1 MKDEEKKNACPCCA
15 HDHDEH
21 DHEHEH
27 EYEYEHEHEHEHEH
41 HHKHAHHHD
50 HEHAHE
56 HHHHEHEHDGCCC
69 GHDHGHEE
77 DDGKNLLIRLG
88 IAAALFCVGLA
99 LNFLAL
105 PTFVPAIVFGVAYLV
120 AGYRVLLE
128 AWEGIRKGDW
138 FGEEFLMSIAS
149 LGAFAIGEFAESCA
163 VVILFE
169 LGEYLQGRA
178 VAKSR
183 GSIKQMLALRPEKV
197 TVEKDKRLV
206 SVAPEDVQIG
216 DIVVVAP
223 GEKVS
228 LDGVLVEGTG
238 DMDLSALTGESLPV
252 SKTVGDEALSGSMSV
267 DATFKVRVTA
277 DYANGTVAKILE
289 MLEHARE
296 RKSPVENFIRRFS
309 KVYTPIVC
317 AFAALVA
324 VVPPLVGLGSFSTWV
339 YRALCALAASCPCA
353 LVISVPLGLFGGLG
367 AASKCGVLI
376 KGGNYLEALTTV
388 NAAAFDKTGTLTRGS
403 FAYVGAKNAPDET
416 ALCRVVAICEKYSTH
431 PIALA
436 AMRAFGNLADGIEI
450 TDSAAVPGKG
460 VRADAV
466 IGGRAVA
473 CLCGNASLLRDA
485 GIAFDEAETVGTVV
499 YAAADGM
506 YLGCAVFADELKPD
520 SADALRD
527 LAALGITDTTML
539 TGDKRAI
546 AERVAKE
553 VGISAVKP
561 ELLPADKVAAISAL
575 RESGKKLVYVGDGIN
590 DAPGLA
596 LADVGVAMGG
606 IGSAAA
612 LEAADVVI
620 MGDSLKKLPAVI
632 RIARK
637 TMRIVRENIVFALV
651 VKVGVVILSAFG
663 LTDLWIAVLADVGV
677 CLLAVANALR
687 TMQVREK

>member
-27 EYEYEHEHEHEHEH
+27 E
-41 HHKHAHHHD
+41 
-50 HEHAHE
+50 
-56 HHHHEHEHDGCCC
+56 HEHDGCCC

-77 DDGKNLLIRLG
+77 GDGKNLLIRLG

-138 FGEEFLMSIAS
+138 FGEAFLMSIAS

-206 SVAPEDVQIG
+206 TVAPEDVQIG

-506 YLGCAVFADELKPD
+506 YLGCAVFADELKAD

-575 RESGKKLVYVGDGIN
+575 RECGKKLVYVGDGIN

>member
-15 HDHDEH
+15 HDRDA
-21 DHEHEH
+21 HEHEH
-27 EYEYEHEHEHEHEH
+27 E
-41 HHKHAHHHD
+41 
-50 HEHAHE
+50 
-56 HHHHEHEHDGCCC
+56 HEHEHDGCCC

-88 IAAALFCVGLA
+88 IAAVLFCVGLA

-105 PTFVPAIVFGVAYLV
+105 PTFVPAIVFGAAYLV

-637 TMRIVRENIVFALV
+637 TIASCARTSCLRWSSR
-651 VKVGVVILSAFG
+651 SAS
-663 LTDLWIAVLADVGV
+663 
-677 CLLAVANALR
+677 
-687 TMQVREK
+687 

>member
-15 HDHDEH
+15 HDRDEH

-27 EYEYEHEHEHEHEH
+27 ECEHEHEH
-41 HHKHAHHHD
+41 HHEHDDCCGHAHGHHHD
-50 HEHAHE
+50 HDDDD
-56 HHHHEHEHDGCCC
+56 DGCCC
-69 GHDHGHEE
+69 GHDHEHEE
-77 DDGKNLLIRLG
+77 GDGKDLLIRLV
-88 IAAALFCVGLA
+88 IAAVLFCVGLA

-206 SVAPEDVQIG
+206 TVAPEDVQIG

-499 YAAADGM
+499 YAAADGV
-506 YLGCAVFADELKPD
+506 YLGCAVFADELKAD

>member
-27 EYEYEHEHEHEHEH
+27 EYEHEHEH
-41 HHKHAHHHD
+41 HHEHDDCCGHARGHHHD
-50 HEHAHE
+50 HDDDD
-56 HHHHEHEHDGCCC
+56 DGCCC
-69 GHDHGHEE
+69 GHDHEHEE
-77 DDGKNLLIRLG
+77 GDGKDLLIRLV
-88 IAAALFCVGLA
+88 IAAVLFCVGLA

-183 GSIKQMLALRPEKV
+183 GSIKQMLALRPETV

-206 SVAPEDVQIG
+206 TVAPEDVQIG

-367 AASKCGVLI
+367 AASRCGVLI

-485 GIAFDEAETVGTVV
+485 GIAFDETETVGTVV

-506 YLGCAVFADELKPD
+506 YLGCAVFADELKAD

>member
-27 EYEYEHEHEHEHEH
+27 EYEHEH
-41 HHKHAHHHD
+41 HHEHDDCCGHDRGHHHD
-50 HEHAHE
+50 HDDDD
-56 HHHHEHEHDGCCC
+56 DGCCC

-77 DDGKNLLIRLG
+77 GDGKDLLIRLV
-88 IAAALFCVGLA
+88 IAAVLFCVGLA

-183 GSIKQMLALRPEKV
+183 GSIKQMLALRPETV

-206 SVAPEDVQIG
+206 TVAPEDVQIG

>member
-15 HDHDEH
+15 HDRDEH

-27 EYEYEHEHEHEHEH
+27 EYEYEHEHHHEHDDCCG
-41 HHKHAHHHD
+41 HAHGHHHD
-50 HEHAHE
+50 HDDDD
-56 HHHHEHEHDGCCC
+56 DGCCC
-69 GHDHGHEE
+69 GHDHEHEE
-77 DDGKNLLIRLG
+77 GDGKDLLIRLV
-88 IAAALFCVGLA
+88 IAAVLFCVGLA

-206 SVAPEDVQIG
+206 TVAPEDVQIG

-499 YAAADGM
+499 YAAADGV
-506 YLGCAVFADELKPD
+506 YLGCAVFADELKAD

>member
-15 HDHDEH
+15 HDQDEH

-27 EYEYEHEHEHEHEH
+27 EYEYEHEHEHEHHHEH
-41 HHKHAHHHD
+41 DDCCGHARGHHHD
-50 HEHAHE
+50 HDDDV
-56 HHHHEHEHDGCCC
+56 DGCCC

-138 FGEEFLMSIAS
+138 FGEAFLMSIAS

-206 SVAPEDVQIG
+206 TVAPEDVQIG

-317 AFAALVA
+317 EFAALVA

-460 VRADAV
+460 VRADAG

-485 GIAFDEAETVGTVV
+485 GIAFDETETVGTVV

-506 YLGCAVFADELKPD
+506 YLGCAVFADELKAD

-575 RESGKKLVYVGDGIN
+575 LESGKKLVYVGDGIN

>member
-1 MKDEEKKNACPCCA
+1 MKDEEKKNACPCGA
-15 HDHDEH
+15 HDHDE
-21 DHEHEH
+21 HEHEH
-27 EYEYEHEHEHEHEH
+27 EYEHE
-41 HHKHAHHHD
+41 HAHHHD
-50 HEHAHE
+50 HDDCCGHGHG
-56 HHHHEHEHDGCCC
+56 HHHDHDDDDDGCCC
-69 GHDHGHEE
+69 GHGHAHEE
-77 DDGKNLLIRLG
+77 GDGKNLLIRLG
-88 IAAALFCVGLA
+88 IAAVLFCVGLA
-99 LNFLAL
+99 LNFFA
-105 PTFVPAIVFGVAYLV
+105 VPATVRAVVFGVAYLV
-120 AGYRVLLE
+120 AGYRVLFE
-128 AWEGIRKGDW
+128 AWEGICEGDW

-149 LGAFAIGEFAESCA
+149 LGAFAIGEMAESCA

-206 SVAPEDVQIG
+206 TMAPEDVKIG
-216 DIVVVAP
+216 DIVVIAP

-228 LDGVLVEGTG
+228 LDGVRVEGTG

-289 MLEHARE
+289 MLENARE

-309 KVYTPIVC
+309 KIYTPIVC

-324 VVPPLVGLGSFSTWV
+324 VVPPLVGLGSFSTWI

-403 FAYVGAKNAPDET
+403 FAYVGAKNANDET

-436 AMRAFGNLADGIEI
+436 AMRAFGNLADGIEV

-466 IGGRAVA
+466 IGGKTVA
-473 CLCGNASLLRDA
+473 CLCGNAALLRDA
-485 GIAFDEAETVGTVV
+485 GIAFDEVEAVGTVV
-499 YAAADGM
+499 YAAADGV

-527 LAALGITDTTML
+527 LASLGITDTTML

-651 VKVGVVILSAFG
+651 IKVAVVILSAFG

-687 TMQVREK
+687 TMRVKEK

>member
-15 HDHDEH
+15 HDRDA
-21 DHEHEH
+21 HEHEH
-27 EYEYEHEHEHEHEH
+27 E
-41 HHKHAHHHD
+41 
-50 HEHAHE
+50 
-56 HHHHEHEHDGCCC
+56 HEHEHDGCCC
-69 GHDHGHEE
+69 GHDNGHHHDHDDDDDGCCCGHDHEHEE
-77 DDGKNLLIRLG
+77 GDGKDLLIRLV
-88 IAAALFCVGLA
+88 IAAVLFCVGLA

-206 SVAPEDVQIG
+206 TVAPEDVQIG

>member
-21 DHEHEH
+21 DHDHEH
-27 EYEYEHEHEHEHEH
+27 EYEHEHEHHHEH
-41 HHKHAHHHD
+41 DDCCGHARGHHHD
-50 HEHAHE
+50 HDDDD
-56 HHHHEHEHDGCCC
+56 DGCCC
-69 GHDHGHEE
+69 GHDHEHEE
-77 DDGKNLLIRLG
+77 GDGKDLLIRLV
-88 IAAALFCVGLA
+88 IAAVLFCVGLA

-138 FGEEFLMSIAS
+138 FGEAFLMSIAS

-206 SVAPEDVQIG
+206 TVAPEDVQIG

-499 YAAADGM
+499 YAAADGV
-506 YLGCAVFADELKPD
+506 YLGCAVFADELKAD

>member
-27 EYEYEHEHEHEHEH
+27 EYEYEHEHHHEHDDCCG
-41 HHKHAHHHD
+41 HARGHHHD
-50 HEHAHE
+50 HDDDD
-56 HHHHEHEHDGCCC
+56 DGCCC
-69 GHDHGHEE
+69 GHDHEHEE
-77 DDGKNLLIRLG
+77 GDGKDLLIRLV
-88 IAAALFCVGLA
+88 IAAVLFCVGLA

-206 SVAPEDVQIG
+206 TVAPEDVQIG

-367 AASKCGVLI
+367 AASRCGVLI

-485 GIAFDEAETVGTVV
+485 GIAFDETETVGTVV

>member
-15 HDHDEH
+15 HDRDA
-21 DHEHEH
+21 HEHEH
-27 EYEYEHEHEHEHEH
+27 E
-41 HHKHAHHHD
+41 
-50 HEHAHE
+50 
-56 HHHHEHEHDGCCC
+56 HEHEHDGCCC
-69 GHDHGHEE
+69 GHDNGHHHDHDDDDDGCCCGHDHEHEE
-77 DDGKNLLIRLG
+77 GDGKDLLIRLV
-88 IAAALFCVGLA
+88 IAAVLFCVGLA

-206 SVAPEDVQIG
+206 TVAPEDVQIG

-436 AMRAFGNLADGIEI
+436 AMRAFGNLAEGIEI

-499 YAAADGM
+499 YAAADGV
-506 YLGCAVFADELKPD
+506 YLGCAVFADELKAD

>member
-1 MKDEEKKNACPCCA
+1 MKDEEKKDACPCCA
-15 HDHDEH
+15 HDQDEH

-27 EYEYEHEHEHEHEH
+27 EYEYEHEHEHEHHHEH
-41 HHKHAHHHD
+41 DDCCGHARGHHHD
-50 HEHAHE
+50 HDDDD
-56 HHHHEHEHDGCCC
+56 DGCCC

-138 FGEEFLMSIAS
+138 FGEAFLMSIAS

-206 SVAPEDVQIG
+206 TVAPEDVQIG

-499 YAAADGM
+499 YAAADGV
-506 YLGCAVFADELKPD
+506 YLGCAVFADELKAD

>member
-15 HDHDEH
+15 HDRDEH

-27 EYEYEHEHEHEHEH
+27 EYEHEHEH
-41 HHKHAHHHD
+41 HHEHDDCCGHARGHHHD
-50 HEHAHE
+50 HDDDD
-56 HHHHEHEHDGCCC
+56 DGCCC
-69 GHDHGHEE
+69 GHDHEHEE

-206 SVAPEDVQIG
+206 TVAPEDVQIG

-367 AASKCGVLI
+367 AASRCGVLI

-485 GIAFDEAETVGTVV
+485 GIAFDETETVGTVV

-506 YLGCAVFADELKPD
+506 YLGCAVFADELKAD

>member
-15 HDHDEH
+15 HDHDE
-21 DHEHEH
+21 D
-27 EYEYEHEHEHEHEH
+27 
-41 HHKHAHHHD
+41 D
-50 HEHAHE
+50 HAHE
-56 HHHHEHEHDGCCC
+56 HHHHEHDDCCGHDHGHHHDHDDGDDGCCC
-69 GHDHGHEE
+69 GHDHEHEE
-77 DDGKNLLIRLG
+77 GDGKDLLIRLV

-138 FGEEFLMSIAS
+138 FGEAFLMSIAS

-206 SVAPEDVQIG
+206 TVAPEDVQIG

-403 FAYVGAKNAPDET
+403 FAYVGVKNAPDET

>member
-15 HDHDEH
+15 HDRDEH

-27 EYEYEHEHEHEHEH
+27 EYEYEHEHEHHHEH
-41 HHKHAHHHD
+41 DDCCGHAHGHHHD
-50 HEHAHE
+50 HDDDD
-56 HHHHEHEHDGCCC
+56 DGCCC
-69 GHDHGHEE
+69 GHDHEHEE
-77 DDGKNLLIRLG
+77 GDGKDLLIRLV
-88 IAAALFCVGLA
+88 IAAVLFCVGLA

-206 SVAPEDVQIG
+206 TVAPEDVQIG

-367 AASKCGVLI
+367 AASRCGVLI

-466 IGGRAVA
+466 IGGRTVA

-506 YLGCAVFADELKPD
+506 YLGCAVFADELKAD

>member
-1 MKDEEKKNACPCCA
+1 MKDEEKKDACPCCG
-15 HDHDEH
+15 HDKA
-21 DHEHEH
+21 HEHAHEH
-27 EYEYEHEHEHEHEH
+27 GHGHEHEHEH
-41 HHKHAHHHD
+41 HHDHDDDCCCGHDHGHHHD
-50 HEHAHE
+50 HDDDD
-56 HHHHEHEHDGCCC
+56 DGCCC
-69 GHDHGHEE
+69 GHDHEHEE
-77 DDGKNLLIRLG
+77 GDGKNLLIRLG
-88 IAAALFCVGLA
+88 IAAVLFCVGLG
-99 LNFLAL
+99 LKFSAL
-105 PTFVPAIVFGVAYLV
+105 PTFVSAIAFGAAYLV

-128 AWEGIRKGDW
+128 AVESIRDGDW

-183 GSIKQMLALRPEKV
+183 GSIKQMLELRPEKV
-197 TVEKDKRLV
+197 TVEKDGKLITM
-206 SVAPEDVQIG
+206 APEEVQID
-216 DIVVVAP
+216 DIVVIAP

-289 MLEHARE
+289 MLENARE

-309 KVYTPIVC
+309 KIYTPIVC
-317 AFAALVA
+317 AFALLVA
-324 VVPPLVGLGSFSTWV
+324 VVPPLLGFGSFTTWV

-403 FAYVGAKNAPDET
+403 FAYVGAKDASDEE

-436 AMRAFGNLADGIEI
+436 AMRAFGNLADGIEV

-466 IGGRAVA
+466 IDGKAVS
-473 CLCGNASLLRDA
+473 CLCGNAALLRDA
-485 GIAFDEAETVGTVV
+485 GIAFNEVPAVGTVV
-499 YAAADGM
+499 YAAANGV

-520 SADALRD
+520 SADAIRD
-527 LAALGITDTTML
+527 LASLGIADTTML

-561 ELLPADKVAAISAL
+561 ELLPADKVEAISAL
-575 RESGKKLVYVGDGIN
+575 REDGKKLLYVGDGIN

-612 LEAADVVI
+612 LQAADVVI
-620 MGDSLKKLPAVI
+620 MGDSLTKVPAVI

-651 VKVGVVILSAFG
+651 IKVGVVILSAFG
-663 LTDLWIAVLADVGV
+663 ITDLWVAVFSDVGV

-687 TMQVREK
+687 TMRVAKK

>member
-21 DHEHEH
+21 DHDE
-27 EYEYEHEHEHEHEH
+27 
-41 HHKHAHHHD
+41 HD
-50 HEHAHE
+50 HEHE
-56 HHHHEHEHDGCCC
+56 HEHEHDGCCC
-69 GHDHGHEE
+69 GHDHGHDE

-138 FGEEFLMSIAS
+138 FGEAFLMSIAS

-206 SVAPEDVQIG
+206 TVAPEDVQIG

-466 IGGRAVA
+466 IGGRTVA

-506 YLGCAVFADELKPD
+506 YLGCAVFADELKAD

>member
-21 DHEHEH
+21 DH
-27 EYEYEHEHEHEHEH
+27 
-41 HHKHAHHHD
+41 
-50 HEHAHE
+50 AHE
-56 HHHHEHEHDGCCC
+56 HHHHEHDDCCGHAHGHHHDHDDDDDGCCC

-77 DDGKNLLIRLG
+77 GDGKNLLIRLV
-88 IAAALFCVGLA
+88 IAAVLFCVGLV

-138 FGEEFLMSIAS
+138 FGEAFLMSIAS

-183 GSIKQMLALRPEKV
+183 GSIKQMLALRPETV

-206 SVAPEDVQIG
+206 TVAPEDVQIG

-416 ALCRVVAICEKYSTH
+416 ALCRVVAICETYSTH

-460 VRADAV
+460 VHADAV
-466 IGGRAVA
+466 IGGRTVA

-485 GIAFDEAETVGTVV
+485 GIAFDETETVGTVV

-506 YLGCAVFADELKPD
+506 YLGCAVFADELKAD

>member
-15 HDHDEH
+15 HDRDA
-21 DHEHEH
+21 HEHEH
-27 EYEYEHEHEHEHEH
+27 E
-41 HHKHAHHHD
+41 
-50 HEHAHE
+50 
-56 HHHHEHEHDGCCC
+56 HEHEHDGCCC
-69 GHDHGHEE
+69 GHDNGHHHDHDDDDDGCCCGHDHEHEE
-77 DDGKNLLIRLG
+77 GDGKDLLIRLV
-88 IAAALFCVGLA
+88 IAAVLFCVGLA

-206 SVAPEDVQIG
+206 TVAPEDVQIG

-367 AASKCGVLI
+367 AASRCGVLI

>member
-15 HDHDEH
+15 HDRDA
-21 DHEHEH
+21 HEHEH
-27 EYEYEHEHEHEHEH
+27 E
-41 HHKHAHHHD
+41 
-50 HEHAHE
+50 
-56 HHHHEHEHDGCCC
+56 HEHEHDGCCC
-69 GHDHGHEE
+69 GHDNGHHHDHDDDDDGCCCGHDHEHEE
-77 DDGKNLLIRLG
+77 GDGKDLLIRLV
-88 IAAALFCVGLA
+88 IAAVLFCVGLA

-105 PTFVPAIVFGVAYLV
+105 PTFVPAIVFGAAYLV

-206 SVAPEDVQIG
+206 TVAPEDVQIG

-436 AMRAFGNLADGIEI
+436 AMRAFGNLAEGIEI

-499 YAAADGM
+499 YAAADGV
-506 YLGCAVFADELKPD
+506 YLGCAVFADELKAD

>member
-21 DHEHEH
+21 DH
-27 EYEYEHEHEHEHEH
+27 
-41 HHKHAHHHD
+41 
-50 HEHAHE
+50 AHE
-56 HHHHEHEHDGCCC
+56 HHHHEHDDCCGHAHGHHHDHDDDDDGCCC
-69 GHDHGHEE
+69 GHDHEHEE
-77 DDGKNLLIRLG
+77 GDGKDLLIRLG
-88 IAAALFCVGLA
+88 IAAVLFCVGLA

-206 SVAPEDVQIG
+206 TVAPEDVQIG

-367 AASKCGVLI
+367 AASRCGVLI

-388 NAAAFDKTGTLTRGS
+388 NASAFDKTGTLTRGS

-485 GIAFDEAETVGTVV
+485 GIAFDETETVGTVV

>member
-27 EYEYEHEHEHEHEH
+27 EYEYEHHHEHDDCCG
-41 HHKHAHHHD
+41 HARGHHHD
-50 HEHAHE
+50 HDDDD
-56 HHHHEHEHDGCCC
+56 DGCCC
-69 GHDHGHEE
+69 GHDHEHEE
-77 DDGKNLLIRLG
+77 GDGKDLLIRLV
-88 IAAALFCVGLA
+88 IAAVLFCVGLA

-206 SVAPEDVQIG
+206 TVAPEDVQIG

-466 IGGRAVA
+466 IGGRTVA

-499 YAAADGM
+499 YAAADGV
-506 YLGCAVFADELKPD
+506 YLGCAVFADELKAD
-520 SADALRD
+520 SAGALRD

>member
-15 HDHDEH
+15 HDQDEH
-21 DHEHEH
+21 GHEHEH
-27 EYEYEHEHEHEHEH
+27 EYEYEHEHEHHHEH
-41 HHKHAHHHD
+41 DDCCGHARGHHHD
-50 HEHAHE
+50 HDDDD
-56 HHHHEHEHDGCCC
+56 DGCCC

-88 IAAALFCVGLA
+88 IAAVLFCVGLA

-138 FGEEFLMSIAS
+138 FGEAFLMSIAS

-206 SVAPEDVQIG
+206 TVAPEDVQIG

-277 DYANGTVAKILE
+277 DYANGTVARILE

-460 VRADAV
+460 VHADAV
-466 IGGRAVA
+466 IGGRTVA

-485 GIAFDEAETVGTVV
+485 GIAFDETETVGTVV

-506 YLGCAVFADELKPD
+506 YLGCAVFADELKAD

>member
-15 HDHDEH
+15 HDRDA
-21 DHEHEH
+21 HEHEH
-27 EYEYEHEHEHEHEH
+27 E
-41 HHKHAHHHD
+41 
-50 HEHAHE
+50 
-56 HHHHEHEHDGCCC
+56 HEHEHDGCCC
-69 GHDHGHEE
+69 GHDNGHHHDHDDDDDGCCCGHDHGHEE
-77 DDGKNLLIRLG
+77 GDGKDLLIRLV
-88 IAAALFCVGLA
+88 IAAVLFCVGLA

-138 FGEEFLMSIAS
+138 FGEAFLMSIAS

-183 GSIKQMLALRPEKV
+183 GSIKQKLALRPEKV

-206 SVAPEDVQIG
+206 TVAPEDVQIG

-324 VVPPLVGLGSFSTWV
+324 VVPPLVGFGSFSTWV

-499 YAAADGM
+499 YAAADGV
-506 YLGCAVFADELKPD
+506 YLGCAVFADELKAD

>member
-15 HDHDEH
+15 HDRDA
-21 DHEHEH
+21 HEHEH
-27 EYEYEHEHEHEHEH
+27 E
-41 HHKHAHHHD
+41 
-50 HEHAHE
+50 
-56 HHHHEHEHDGCCC
+56 HEHEHDGCCC
-69 GHDHGHEE
+69 GHDNGHHHDHDDDDDGCCCGHDHEHEE
-77 DDGKNLLIRLG
+77 GDGKDLLIRLV
-88 IAAALFCVGLA
+88 IAAVLFCVGLA

-120 AGYRVLLE
+120 AGYRVLLA

-206 SVAPEDVQIG
+206 TVAPEDVQIG

-499 YAAADGM
+499 YAAADGV
-506 YLGCAVFADELKPD
+506 YLGCAVFADELKAD

>member
-21 DHEHEH
+21 DH
-27 EYEYEHEHEHEHEH
+27 
-41 HHKHAHHHD
+41 
-50 HEHAHE
+50 AHE
-56 HHHHEHEHDGCCC
+56 HHHHEHDDCCGHAHGHHHDHDDDDDGCCC

-77 DDGKNLLIRLG
+77 GDGKNLLIRLV
-88 IAAALFCVGLA
+88 IAAVLFCVGLV

-138 FGEEFLMSIAS
+138 FGEAFLMSIAS

-183 GSIKQMLALRPEKV
+183 GSIKQMLALRPETV

-206 SVAPEDVQIG
+206 TVAPEDVQIG

-450 TDSAAVPGKG
+450 TDSAAVPGRG
-460 VRADAV
+460 VHADAV
-466 IGGRAVA
+466 IGGRTVA

-485 GIAFDEAETVGTVV
+485 GIAFDETETVGTVV

-506 YLGCAVFADELKPD
+506 YLGCAVFADELKAD

>member
-1 MKDEEKKNACPCCA
+1 MKDEEKKDACPCCA
-15 HDHDEH
+15 HDQDEH

-27 EYEYEHEHEHEHEH
+27 EYEYEHEHEHHHEH
-41 HHKHAHHHD
+41 DDCCGHARGHHHD
-50 HEHAHE
+50 HDDDD
-56 HHHHEHEHDGCCC
+56 DGCCC

-138 FGEEFLMSIAS
+138 FGEAFLMSIAS

-206 SVAPEDVQIG
+206 TVAPEDVQIG

-289 MLEHARE
+289 MLENARE

-309 KVYTPIVC
+309 KIYTPIVC

-324 VVPPLVGLGSFSTWV
+324 VVPPLVGLGSFSTWI

-466 IGGRAVA
+466 IGGRTVA

-637 TMRIVRENIVFALV
+637 TLRIVRENIVFALV

>member
-15 HDHDEH
+15 HDRDA
-21 DHEHEH
+21 HEHEH
-27 EYEYEHEHEHEHEH
+27 E
-41 HHKHAHHHD
+41 
-50 HEHAHE
+50 
-56 HHHHEHEHDGCCC
+56 HEHEHDGCCC
-69 GHDHGHEE
+69 GHDNGHHHDHDDDDDGCCCGHDHEHEE
-77 DDGKNLLIRLG
+77 GDGKDLLIRLV
-88 IAAALFCVGLA
+88 IAAVLFCVGLA

-128 AWEGIRKGDW
+128 AWEGIREGDW

-206 SVAPEDVQIG
+206 TVAPEDVQIG

-506 YLGCAVFADELKPD
+506 YLGCAVFADELKAD

>member
-27 EYEYEHEHEHEHEH
+27 EYEYEHEHEHHHEH
-41 HHKHAHHHD
+41 DDCCGHARGHHHD
-50 HEHAHE
+50 HDDDD
-56 HHHHEHEHDGCCC
+56 DGCCC
-69 GHDHGHEE
+69 GHDHEHEE
-77 DDGKNLLIRLG
+77 GDGKDLLIRLV
-88 IAAALFCVGLA
+88 IAAVLFCVGLA

-128 AWEGIRKGDW
+128 AWEGIREGDW

-206 SVAPEDVQIG
+206 TVAPEDVQIG

-367 AASKCGVLI
+367 AASRCGVLI

-436 AMRAFGNLADGIEI
+436 AMRAYGNLADGIEI

-466 IGGRAVA
+466 IGGRTVA

-485 GIAFDEAETVGTVV
+485 GIAFDEVETVGTVV

-506 YLGCAVFADELKPD
+506 YLGCAVFADELKAD

-612 LEAADVVI
+612 LEAADVVL
-620 MGDSLKKLPAVI
+620 MGDSLKMLPAVI

>member
-15 HDHDEH
+15 HDRDEH

-27 EYEYEHEHEHEHEH
+27 ECEHEHEH
-41 HHKHAHHHD
+41 HHEHDDCCGHAHGHHHD
-50 HEHAHE
+50 HDDDD
-56 HHHHEHEHDGCCC
+56 DGCCC
-69 GHDHGHEE
+69 GHDHEHEE
-77 DDGKNLLIRLG
+77 GDGKDLLIRLV
-88 IAAALFCVGLA
+88 IAAVLFCVGLA

-138 FGEEFLMSIAS
+138 FGEAFLMSIAS

-206 SVAPEDVQIG
+206 TVAPEDVQIG

-317 AFAALVA
+317 AFAVLVA

-499 YAAADGM
+499 YAAADGV
-506 YLGCAVFADELKPD
+506 YLGCAVFADELKAD

>member
-21 DHEHEH
+21 DH
-27 EYEYEHEHEHEHEH
+27 
-41 HHKHAHHHD
+41 
-50 HEHAHE
+50 AHE
-56 HHHHEHEHDGCCC
+56 HHHHEHDDCCGHAHGHHHDHDDDDDGCCC

-77 DDGKNLLIRLG
+77 GDGKNLLIRLV
-88 IAAALFCVGLA
+88 IAAVLFCVGLV

-138 FGEEFLMSIAS
+138 FGEAFLMSIAS

-183 GSIKQMLALRPEKV
+183 GSIKQMLALRPETV

-206 SVAPEDVQIG
+206 TVAPEDVQIG

-376 KGGNYLEALTTV
+376 KGGNDLEALTTV

-466 IGGRAVA
+466 IGGRTVA

-499 YAAADGM
+499 YAAADGV
-506 YLGCAVFADELKPD
+506 YLGCAVFADELKAD